1 MERISLLIQRMR
13 EFLTMFEQGNLP
25 KDLLVKEIN
34 ALTHVIDAI
43 LVSNGIA
50 SKEDDHTNT
59 KSNADEKLQKQIMKH
74 LVDDL
79 ELSAQDILLLARSQ
93 GSKATVLQDL
103 SVLELFHV
111 YKEAQGLEYE
121 GLLHSYV
128 YHLAMKAAEEAA
140 NEEAEDPTLD
150 YPVAY

>member
-13 EFLTMFEQGNLP
+13 EFLAMFEQGNLP
-25 KDLLVKEIN
+25 KDIFVKEIN

-50 SKEDDHTNT
+50 SKEDGHTNT
-59 KSNADEKLQKQIMKH
+59 KSNADEKLWKQIMKH

-103 SVLELFHV
+103 NVLELFHV
-111 YKEAQGLEYE
+111 YKEAQELAYE

-128 YHLAMKAAEEAA
+128 YHLATKAAEETVKEELEAA
-140 NEEAEDPTLD
+140 AIRYDF
-150 YPVAY
+150 

>member
-1 MERISLLIQRMR
+1 MERIPLLIQRMR
-13 EFLTMFEQGNLP
+13 EFLAMFEQGNLS

-50 SKEDDHTNT
+50 SKEDVYTNT
-59 KSNADEKLQKQIMKH
+59 KSNADEKLRKQIMKH

-79 ELSAQDILLLARSQ
+79 ELSAQDILLLAHSQ
-93 GSKATVLQDL
+93 GSKATALQDL
-103 SVLELFHV
+103 NVLELFHV
-111 YKEAQGLEYE
+111 YKEAQGLAYE
-121 GLLHSYV
+121 GLLHSYLH
-128 YHLAMKAAEEAA
+128 HLAMKAAEATVK
-140 NEEAEDPTLD
+140 EEAEDIALD